1 LEDENLKKE
10 KEIKKVERREKRLLN
25 EIKKIKKELEE
36 TRTTIINNVAS
47 MQENQMALKEANNAF
62 KNVVLELKPMQEGN
76 LEVKKE
82 VKKIKESVNKTVSLF
97 DKNSVGV
104 MID

>member
-1 LEDENLKKE
+1 
-10 KEIKKVERREKRLLN
+10 
-25 EIKKIKKELEE
+25 
-36 TRTTIINNVAS
+36 
-47 MQENQMALKEANNAF
+47 MALKEANNAF
-62 KNVVLELKPMQEGN
+62 KNVVLELKPMQESN
-76 LEVKKE
+76 LEVNKE